1 LGRKKSEKSFAGVSI
16 DILDGLAKLRLARD
30 LQSNGALLSFRNL
43 IWQVKAA
50 RFARCQEEVTMA
62 TLAKAAP
69 QPIPRIA
76 PREDLNPYRIA
87 QIQFDIAA
95 EYLKLD
101 QGLRQI
107 LRTPKRILEVSI
119 PTKMDNGQVKV
130 FSGYRVQHNVAR
142 GPAKGGIRYH
152 PAVTLD
158 EVKALAAWMTWK
170 TATVNIPYGG
180 GKGGVICDPKRMTKS
195 ELERMTRRYT
205 SEILPIIG
213 PERDIPAPDM
223 YTDAQT
229 MAWIMDTY
237 SMTKGY
243 STLGVVTGKPLSIG
257 GSEGRNEATARGC
270 LVAVEEACRVKK
282 MSLRGTSVAIQ
293 GFGNAGSLAAK
304 LFAEKKARIVAIS
317 DSRGGVFNSR
327 GIDPLKAMRYKE
339 RSGTVVGMP
348 GTSRIS
354 NDELLT
360 MKCDILIPAALENVI
375 TLNNADQIKAKI
387 VAEAANGPTTPHAD
401 EVLARKGIMLLP
413 DILANAGGVTVS
425 YFEWVQDLQ
434 SFFWSEAE
442 VNAKLESV
450 MRRAFTEVHESA
462 RKHRTHMRTGA
473 YCLAVGRV
481 ADATLVRG
489 LFP

>member
-1 LGRKKSEKSFAGVSI
+1 
-16 DILDGLAKLRLARD
+16 
-30 LQSNGALLSFRNL
+30 
-43 IWQVKAA
+43 
-50 RFARCQEEVTMA
+50 MA
-62 TLAKAAP
+62 TAKAVP
-69 QPIPRIA
+69 QPMPRIA
-76 PREDLNPYRIA
+76 PREDLNPHRIA

-95 EYLKLD
+95 EHLKLD
-101 QGLRQI
+101 PGLRQM
-107 LRTPKRILEVSI
+107 LRTPKRVLEVSI
-119 PTKMDNGQVKV
+119 PTKMDNGQLKV
-130 FSGYRVQHNVAR
+130 FTGYRVQHNVAR

-152 PAVTLD
+152 PNVTVD
-158 EVKALAAWMTWK
+158 EVKALATWMTWK
-170 TATVNIPYGG
+170 CAAVNIPYGG
-180 GKGGVICDPKRMTKS
+180 GKGGVICDPKRMSKA

-213 PERDIPAPDM
+213 PEQDIPAPDV
-223 YTDAQT
+223 YTDSQT

-243 STLGVVTGKPLSIG
+243 STLGVVTGKPVSIG
-257 GSEGRNEATARGC
+257 GSEGRKEATARGV
-270 LVAVEEACRVKK
+270 LVVVEEACKIKK
-282 MSLRGTSVAIQ
+282 MSLRGASVAIQ
-293 GFGNAGSLAAK
+293 GFGNAGSMVAK

-354 NDELLT
+354 NDDLLT
-360 MKCDILIPAALENVI
+360 MKCDILVPAALENVI
-375 TLNNADQIKAKI
+375 TLNNVEQIKAKI

-401 EVLARKGIMLLP
+401 EVLARKGILLLP
-413 DILANAGGVTVS
+413 DILANAGGVTAS

-434 SFFWSEAE
+434 SFFWPLAE
-442 VNAKLESV
+442 VNAKLESIL
-450 MRRAFTEVHESA
+450 RRAFLEVHESM

-473 YCLAVGRV
+473 YVLAVGRV

>member
-1 LGRKKSEKSFAGVSI
+1 
-16 DILDGLAKLRLARD
+16 
-30 LQSNGALLSFRNL
+30 
-43 IWQVKAA
+43 
-50 RFARCQEEVTMA
+50 MA
-62 TLAKAAP
+62 SVAKAIP
-69 QPIPRIA
+69 QPMPRIA

-87 QIQFDIAA
+87 QIQFDLAA
-95 EYLKLD
+95 EHLKLD
-101 QGLRQI
+101 PGLRQI
-107 LRTPKRILEVSI
+107 LRTPKRVLEVSI

-130 FSGYRVQHNVAR
+130 FTGYRVQHNVAR

-158 EVKALAAWMTWK
+158 EVKALATWMTWK
-170 TATVNIPYGG
+170 TAAVNIPFGG
-180 GKGGVICDPKRMTKS
+180 GKGGVICDPKRMSKA

-205 SEILPIIG
+205 SEILPVIG
-213 PERDIPAPDM
+213 PEQDIPAPDV

-243 STLGVVTGKPLSIG
+243 SSLGVVTGKPVSIG
-257 GSEGRNEATARGC
+257 GSEGRKEATARGC
-270 LVAVEEACRVKK
+270 LVAIEEACKLKK
-282 MSLRGTSVAIQ
+282 MSLRGASAAIQ
-293 GFGNAGSLAAK
+293 GYGNAGSLVARF
-304 LFAEKKARIVAIS
+304 LTEKKARVVAIS

-327 GIDPLKAMRYKE
+327 GIDPLKASRYKD

-354 NDELLT
+354 NEDLLAL
-360 MKCDILIPAALENVI
+360 KCDILVPAALENAI
-375 TLNNADQIKAKI
+375 TLNNVDQIKAKI

-413 DILANAGGVTVS
+413 DILANAGGVTAS

-434 SFFWSEAE
+434 SFFWPAAE
-442 VNAKLESV
+442 VNSKLESV
-450 MRRAFTEVHESA
+450 MRRAFLDVHEMT

-473 YCLAVGRV
+473 YILAVGRV

>member
-1 LGRKKSEKSFAGVSI
+1 
-16 DILDGLAKLRLARD
+16 
-30 LQSNGALLSFRNL
+30 
-43 IWQVKAA
+43 
-50 RFARCQEEVTMA
+50 MA
-62 TLAKAAP
+62 TVAKAAP

-107 LRTPKRILEVSI
+107 LRTPKRVLEVSI

-130 FSGYRVQHNVAR
+130 FTGYRVQHNMAR

-180 GKGGVICDPKRMTKS
+180 GKGGVICDPKRMTKP

-213 PERDIPAPDM
+213 PEQDIPAPDV
-223 YTDAQT
+223 YTDSQT

-282 MSLRGTSVAIQ
+282 MSIRGSSVAIQ

-304 LFAEKKARIVAIS
+304 LFSEKKARVVAIS

-327 GIDPLKAMRYKE
+327 GIDPMKAMRYKE

-434 SFFWSEAE
+434 SFFWSETE

-450 MRRAFTEVHESA
+450 MRRAFQEVHESA

>member
-1 LGRKKSEKSFAGVSI
+1 
-16 DILDGLAKLRLARD
+16 
-30 LQSNGALLSFRNL
+30 
-43 IWQVKAA
+43 
-50 RFARCQEEVTMA
+50 MA

-95 EYLKLD
+95 EFLKLD

-107 LRTPKRILEVSI
+107 LRTPKRVLEVSI

-180 GKGGVICDPKRMTKS
+180 GKGGVICDPKRMTKP

-205 SEILPIIG
+205 SEILPLIG
-213 PERDIPAPDM
+213 PEKDIPAPDM
-223 YTDAQT
+223 YTDSQT

-243 STLGVVTGKPLSIG
+243 SSLGVVTGKPLSIG

-282 MSLRGTSVAIQ
+282 MSVRGASVAIQ

-304 LFAEKKARIVAIS
+304 LFAEKKARVIAIS

>member
-1 LGRKKSEKSFAGVSI
+1 MKVV
-16 DILDGLAKLRLARD
+16 RLYAR
-30 LQSNGALLSFRNL
+30 
-43 IWQVKAA
+43 
-50 RFARCQEEVTMA
+50 QEEVKMA

-107 LRTPKRILEVSI
+107 LRTPKRVLEVSI

-180 GKGGVICDPKRMTKS
+180 GKGGVICDPKRMTKP

-205 SEILPIIG
+205 SEILPLIG
-213 PERDIPAPDM
+213 PEKDIPAPDV
-223 YTDAQT
+223 YTDSQT

-243 STLGVVTGKPLSIG
+243 SSLGVVTGKPLSIG

-282 MSLRGTSVAIQ
+282 MSIRGSSVAIQ

-304 LFAEKKARIVAIS
+304 LFAEKKARVIAIS

-375 TLNNADQIKAKI
+375 TLNNADQVKAKI

>member
-1 LGRKKSEKSFAGVSI
+1 
-16 DILDGLAKLRLARD
+16 
-30 LQSNGALLSFRNL
+30 
-43 IWQVKAA
+43 
-50 RFARCQEEVTMA
+50 MA
-62 TLAKAAP
+62 SVAKAIP
-69 QPIPRIA
+69 QPMPRIA

-87 QIQFDIAA
+87 QIQFDLAA
-95 EYLKLD
+95 EHLKLD
-101 QGLRQI
+101 PGLRQI
-107 LRTPKRILEVSI
+107 LRTPKRVLEVSI

-130 FSGYRVQHNVAR
+130 FTGYRVQHNVAR

-158 EVKALAAWMTWK
+158 EVKALATWMTWK
-170 TATVNIPYGG
+170 TAAVNIPFGG
-180 GKGGVICDPKRMTKS
+180 GKGGVICDPKRMSKP

-205 SEILPIIG
+205 SEILPLIG
-213 PERDIPAPDM
+213 PEQDIPAPDV

-243 STLGVVTGKPLSIG
+243 SSLGVVTGKPVSIG
-257 GSEGRNEATARGC
+257 GSEGRKEATARGC
-270 LVAVEEACRVKK
+270 LVAIEEACKLKK
-282 MSLRGTSVAIQ
+282 MSLRGASAAIQ
-293 GFGNAGSLAAK
+293 GYGNAGSLVARF
-304 LFAEKKARIVAIS
+304 LTEKKARVVAIS

-327 GIDPLKAMRYKE
+327 GIDPLKASRYKD

-354 NDELLT
+354 NEDLLAL
-360 MKCDILIPAALENVI
+360 KCDILVPAALENAI
-375 TLNNADQIKAKI
+375 TLNNVDQIKAKI

-413 DILANAGGVTVS
+413 DILANAGGVTAS

-434 SFFWSEAE
+434 SFFWPAAE
-442 VNAKLESV
+442 VNSKLESV
-450 MRRAFTEVHESA
+450 MRRAFLDVHEMT

-473 YCLAVGRV
+473 YILAVGRV

>member
-1 LGRKKSEKSFAGVSI
+1 
-16 DILDGLAKLRLARD
+16 
-30 LQSNGALLSFRNL
+30 
-43 IWQVKAA
+43 
-50 RFARCQEEVTMA
+50 MA
-62 TLAKAAP
+62 TVAKAAP

-76 PREDLNPYRIA
+76 PREDLNPYRIS

-101 QGLRQI
+101 PGIRQI
-107 LRTPKRILEVSI
+107 LRTPKRIFEVSI
-119 PTKMDNGQVKV
+119 PTKMDNGQIKV
-130 FSGYRVQHNVAR
+130 FAGYRVQHNIAR

-152 PAVTLD
+152 PSVTLD

-180 GKGGVICDPKRMTKS
+180 GKGGVICDPKRMSKS
-195 ELERMTRRYT
+195 ELERMTRRYA
-205 SEILPIIG
+205 SEIFPIIG
-213 PERDIPAPDM
+213 PERDIPAPDV
-223 YTDAQT
+223 YTDSQT

-237 SMTKGY
+237 SMTQGY
-243 STLGVVTGKPLSIG
+243 SALGVVTGKPVSIG
-257 GSEGRNEATARGC
+257 GSLGRNEATARGC
-270 LVAVEEACRVKK
+270 MYVVEEACRLKK
-282 MSLRGTSVAIQ
+282 MSLRGSSVAIQ
-293 GFGNAGSLAAK
+293 GFGNAGSIAAK
-304 LFAEKKARIVAIS
+304 LFAEKKARVVAIS

-327 GIDPLKAMRYKE
+327 GIDPLKAARYKE

-354 NDELLT
+354 NDDLLT

-425 YFEWVQDLQ
+425 YFEWAQDLQ
-434 SFFWSEAE
+434 GFFWSEQE
-442 VNAKLESV
+442 VNAKLETV
-450 MRRAFTEVHESA
+450 MKRAFLEVHECA

-481 ADATLVRG
+481 AEATLVRG

>member
-1 LGRKKSEKSFAGVSI
+1 
-16 DILDGLAKLRLARD
+16 
-30 LQSNGALLSFRNL
+30 
-43 IWQVKAA
+43 
-50 RFARCQEEVTMA
+50 MA
-62 TLAKAAP
+62 TVAKAAP

-107 LRTPKRILEVSI
+107 LRTPKRVLEVSI
-119 PTKMDNGQVKV
+119 PTNMDNGQVKV
-130 FSGYRVQHNVAR
+130 FTGYRVQHNVAR

-152 PAVTLD
+152 PGVTLD

-180 GKGGVICDPKRMTKS
+180 GKGGVICDPKRMTKP

-213 PERDIPAPDM
+213 PEQDIPAPDM
-223 YTDAQT
+223 YTDSQT

-282 MSLRGTSVAIQ
+282 MSVRGSSVAIQ

-304 LFAEKKARIVAIS
+304 LFAEKKARVIAIS

-450 MRRAFTEVHESA
+450 MRRAFQEVHESA